1 MLWQGT
7 RSGIRSGSGL
17 GDGLDCGLGRVLNG
31 FWADYGQGF
40 WDRGLSLIFGFWV
53 RISMVNEDE
62 NRGGF
67 QGRD

>member
-1 MLWQGT
+1 M
-7 RSGIRSGSGL
+7 
-17 GDGLDCGLGRVLNG
+17 NG

-62 NRGGF
+62 NRVGF
-67 QGRD
+67 RDEIGMRIEPITEVSDDVER